1 MKQNEK
7 PKQGIPRLLEIS
19 GEKNTSFAA
28 SVLLS
33 ILGTLCQ
40 LVPFLSIYQV
50 MAELLRHTA
59 TGAALNTDFMI
70 RWALYGLAG
79 LIAGYVLA
87 YAGGMMAHTFAY
99 RVICGVRLK
108 VAEHIGKLPMGYVT
122 NNSIGK
128 TKQVLDADVEQIE
141 TFLAHQLPDFV
152 STIVMLLAMF
162 IIMFSQNVW
171 PALAC
176 LIPIVVGFVCQ
187 FAVMV
192 KILKSGGLKENFDAL
207 EKISS
212 SSIQYV
218 KGMPSIKIFG
228 QTVKS
233 FRKFYEDIISYRD
246 FTTRMTEVIRPGYV
260 LFRMFVLSVAT
271 FIVPVGLLLFLK
283 NPDDVAFAT
292 TFLFFLILGPG
303 AATPTLKLRSFSE
316 SMNVIAEGVK
326 RVDEVLN
333 EKPLPEPAH
342 KGSPSGREGGLGRSK
357 IPSGHDIS
365 FRNVSF
371 SYEAEGRK
379 VLDDVTF
386 TAGQGEITALVGPS
400 GAGKSTIAELI
411 PRFWDVTDGS
421 IEISGVDIRDMSV
434 HDLME
439 HMSFVFQESFLFSD
453 TIFNNIA
460 LGKPGATKEQV
471 ERAAKAAQCHDF
483 IIALPQGYQTKIGD
497 GGVYLSGGEQQR
509 VSIARA
515 ILKNAPILILDEASA
530 YADAENEHE
539 MQLALSEL
547 MKSKHPSG
555 IPSCPAVE
563 QGKTVI
569 MIAHRLTTICNANQI
584 LVVAGG
590 TIKERG
596 THEELLKQ
604 QGLYADMW
612 EASVNSAAWTIRA
625 GNPKGYQDAFRQSQ
639 GNPPEDTAMP
649 SGKIKERR
657 LEQNETII

>member
-7 PKQGIPRLLEIS
+7 PKQGIPRLREIS
-19 GEKNTSFAA
+19 GEKNTPFTA
-28 SVLLS
+28 SVLFS

-50 MAELLRHTA
+50 MAELLRHAA
-59 TGAALNTDFMI
+59 TGAILHTEFMI

-79 LIAGYVLA
+79 LIVGYVLA

-128 TKQVLDADVEQIE
+128 MKQVLDADVEQIE

-152 STIVMLLAMF
+152 STVVMLIAMF

-171 PALAC
+171 LALAC

-187 FAVMV
+187 FAVMI

-218 KGMPSIKIFG
+218 QGMPSIKIFG

-246 FTTRMTEVIRPGYV
+246 FTTKMTEVIRPGYV

-271 FIVPVGLLLFLK
+271 FTVPVGLLLFLK
-283 NPDDVAFAT
+283 DPGDVAFVV
-292 TFLFFLILGPG
+292 TFLFFLIVGPG
-303 AATPTLKLRSFSE
+303 VATPTLKLRSFSE
-316 SMNVIAEGVK
+316 SMNVITEGVK

-333 EKPLPEPAH
+333 EKPLPEPTH

-357 IPSGHDIS
+357 APAGYDIS
-365 FRNVSF
+365 FHNVSF
-371 SYEAEGRK
+371 SYEADGRK
-379 VLDDVTF
+379 ILDNVSF
-386 TAGQGEITALVGPS
+386 AARQGEITALVGPS

-411 PRFWDVTDGS
+411 PRFWDVTEGS
-421 IEISGVDIRDMSV
+421 IEIGGVNIQDMSI

-439 HMSFVFQESFLFSD
+439 QMSFVFQESFLFSD

-471 ERAAKAAQCHDF
+471 EQAAKAAQCHDF
-483 IIALPQGYQTKIGD
+483 IMALPNGYQTKIGD
-497 GGVYLSGGEQQR
+497 GGVYLSGGEKQR

-539 MQLALSEL
+539 MQIALQSL
-547 MKSKHPSG
+547 IKN
-555 IPSCPAVE
+555 
-563 QGKTVI
+563 KTVI

-584 LVVAGG
+584 LVVDSGQ
-590 TIKERG
+590 IKEHG
-596 THEELLKQ
+596 THDELLKKH
-604 QGLYADMW
+604 GLYAAMW
-612 EASVNSAAWTIRA
+612 DAGVNSATWTIR
-625 GNPKGYQDAFRQSQ
+625 
-639 GNPPEDTAMP
+639 T
-649 SGKIKERR
+649 GKEAVT
-657 LEQNETII
+657 E

>member
-1 MKQNEK
+1 MKQNEIPWDTSMPSGKKEEK

-19 GEKNTSFAA
+19 GEKNSPFAA
-28 SVLLS
+28 SVLFS

-40 LVPFLSIYQV
+40 LIPFLSIYQV
-50 MAELLRHTA
+50 MAELLYHTA
-59 TGAALNTDFMI
+59 TGSALDTDLMI
-70 RWALYGLAG
+70 RQALYGLAG
-79 LIAGYVLA
+79 LIAGYILA
-87 YAGGMMAHTFAY
+87 YTGGMMAHTYAY

-128 TKQVLDADVEQIE
+128 TKQVLDGDVEQIE

-162 IIMFSQNVW
+162 ITMFSQNIYL
-171 PALAC
+171 ALAC
-176 LIPIVVGFVCQ
+176 LIPIVAGFACQ

-192 KILKSGGLKENFDAL
+192 KILKSGGLKENLDAL

-218 KGMPSIKIFG
+218 QGMPSVKIFG

-233 FRKFYEDIISYRD
+233 FRKFYDDIINYRD
-246 FTTRMTEVIRPGYV
+246 FTTKMTEVIRPGYV

-271 FIVPVGLLLFLK
+271 FIVPIGLFLFQK
-283 NPDDVAFAT
+283 TPSDIAFVV
-292 TFLFFLILGPG
+292 TFLFFLILGPA

-326 RVDEVLN
+326 RVDKVLN
-333 EKPLPEPAH
+333 EKPLPEPAQ
-342 KGSPSGREGGLGRSK
+342 SK
-357 IPSGHDIS
+357 VPVGYDIAFHD
-365 FRNVSF
+365 VCF

-379 VLDDVTF
+379 ILDNIFF
-386 TAGQGEITALVGPS
+386 TARQGEITALVGPS

-411 PRFWDVTDGS
+411 PRFWDATGGS
-421 IEISGVDIRDMSV
+421 IEIGGVDIRDMSV

-439 HMSFVFQESFLFSD
+439 QMAFVFQESFLFSD
-453 TIFNNIA
+453 TIEGNIA

-471 ERAAKAAQCHDF
+471 ERAAKVARCHDF
-483 IIALPQGYQTKIGD
+483 IMALPNGYRTKIGD

-509 VSIARA
+509 ISIARA

-539 MQLALSEL
+539 MQIALRSL
-547 MKSKHPSG
+547 IKS
-555 IPSCPAVE
+555 
-563 QGKTVI
+563 KTVI
-569 MIAHRLTTICNANQI
+569 MIAHRLTTICNANKI
-584 LVVAGG
+584 LVVDGG
-590 TIKERG
+590 QIKEHG
-596 THEELLKQ
+596 THEELMKTR
-604 QGLYADMW
+604 GLYATMW
-612 EASVNSAAWTIRA
+612 NAGVHSATWSIRT
-625 GNPKGYQDAFRQSQ
+625 GNPQK
-639 GNPPEDTAMP
+639 NTMIP
-649 SGKIKERR
+649 SGKNEERR
-657 LEQNETII
+657 P

>member
-19 GEKNTSFAA
+19 GEKNTSFAV

-40 LVPFLSIYQV
+40 LVPYLSIYQV
-50 MAELLRHTA
+50 MAELLRHAA
-59 TGAALNTDFMI
+59 TGAILHTEFMI

-79 LIAGYVLA
+79 LIVGYVLA

-128 TKQVLDADVEQIE
+128 MKQVLDADVEQIE

-152 STIVMLLAMF
+152 STVVMLLAMF

-171 PALAC
+171 LALAC

-187 FAVMV
+187 FAVMI

-218 KGMPSIKIFG
+218 QGMPSIKIFG

-246 FTTRMTEVIRPGYV
+246 FTTKMTEVIRPGYV

-271 FIVPVGLLLFLK
+271 FIVPVGLLLFLQK
-283 NPDDVAFAT
+283 PGDVAFVV
-292 TFLFFLILGPG
+292 TFLFFLIVGPG

-316 SMNVIAEGVK
+316 SMNVVTEGVK

-333 EKPLPEPAH
+333 EKPLPEPTH

-357 IPSGHDIS
+357 AQAGYDIS
-365 FRNVSF
+365 FHNVSF

-379 VLDDVTF
+379 ILNHVSF
-386 TAGQGEITALVGPS
+386 AAKQGEITALVGPS

-411 PRFWDVTDGS
+411 PRFWDVTEGS
-421 IEISGVDIRDMSV
+421 IEIGGVNIQDMSI

-439 HMSFVFQESFLFSD
+439 QMSFVFQESFLFSD

-471 ERAAKAAQCHDF
+471 EQAAKAAQCHDF
-483 IIALPQGYQTKIGD
+483 IMALPNSYQTKIGD

-539 MQLALSEL
+539 MQIALQSL
-547 MKSKHPSG
+547 IKN
-555 IPSCPAVE
+555 
-563 QGKTVI
+563 KTVI

-584 LVVAGG
+584 LVVDSGQ
-590 TIKERG
+590 IKEHG
-596 THEELLKQ
+596 THDELLKKH
-604 QGLYADMW
+604 GLYAAMW
-612 EASVNSAAWTIRA
+612 DAGVNSATWTIRA
-625 GNPKGYQDAFRQSQ
+625 G
-639 GNPPEDTAMP
+639 
-649 SGKIKERR
+649 KEAVT
-657 LEQNETII
+657 E

>member
-19 GEKNTSFAA
+19 GEKNTPFVA

-59 TGAALNTDFMI
+59 TGAALHTDFMI

-79 LIAGYVLA
+79 LIVGYVLA

-171 PALAC
+171 LAFSC
-176 LIPIVVGFVCQ
+176 LLPIVVGFVCQ
-187 FAVMV
+187 FAVMI
-192 KILKSGGLKENFDAL
+192 KILKSGGLEENFDAL

-218 KGMPSIKIFG
+218 QGMPSIKIFG

-246 FTTRMTEVIRPGYV
+246 FTTKMTEVIRPGYV

-283 NPDDVAFAT
+283 DPGDVAFVV

-316 SMNVIAEGVK
+316 SMNVITEGVK

-333 EKPLPEPAH
+333 EKPLPEPA
-342 KGSPSGREGGLGRSK
+342 KSK
-357 IPSGHDIS
+357 APAGYDIS
-365 FRNVSF
+365 FHHVSF

-379 VLDDVTF
+379 ILNHVSF
-386 TAGQGEITALVGPS
+386 AAKQGEITALVGPS

-411 PRFWDVTDGS
+411 PRFWDVTEGS
-421 IEISGVDIRDMSV
+421 IEIGGVNIQDMSI

-439 HMSFVFQESFLFSD
+439 QMSFVFQESFLFSD

-460 LGKPGATKEQV
+460 LEENILVPMLLEHTS
-471 ERAAKAAQCHDF
+471 AAEMRKRLNENAELLG
-483 IIALPQGYQTKIGD
+483 IKGILKKYPYEI
-497 GGVYLSGGEQQR
+497 SGGEKQR
-509 VSIARA
+509 TAIARA
-515 ILKNAPILILDEASA
+515 LINNPQIILADEPTGNLDTVSA
-530 YADAENEHE
+530 KIIMEYFAEINY
-539 MQLALSEL
+539 Q
-547 MKSKHPSG
+547 KKK
-555 IPSCPAVE
+555 AV
-563 QGKTVI
+563 VI
-569 MIAHRLTTICNANQI
+569 VTHDP
-584 LVVAGG
+584 VVASYAKKIFC
-590 TIKERG
+590 IKDGKIIKQIEN
-596 THEELLKQ
+596 TSKQ
-604 QGLYADMW
+604 QESIY
-612 EASVNSAAWTIRA
+612 
-625 GNPKGYQDAFRQSQ
+625 
-639 GNPPEDTAMP
+639 
-649 SGKIKERR
+649 
-657 LEQNETII
+657 IISNTMLDL

>member
-19 GEKNTSFAA
+19 GEKNTSFAV

-50 MAELLRHTA
+50 MAELLRHAA
-59 TGAALNTDFMI
+59 TGAILHTDLMI

-79 LIAGYVLA
+79 LIVGYVLA

-128 TKQVLDADVEQIE
+128 MKQVLDADVEQIE

-171 PALAC
+171 LALAC
-176 LIPIVVGFVCQ
+176 LLPIVVGFVCQ
-187 FAVMV
+187 FAVMI

-218 KGMPSIKIFG
+218 QGMPSIKIFG

-246 FTTRMTEVIRPGYV
+246 FTTKMTEVIRPGYV

-271 FIVPVGLLLFLK
+271 FIVPVGLLLFLQK
-283 NPDDVAFAT
+283 PGDVAFVV
-292 TFLFFLILGPG
+292 TFLFFLIVGPG

-316 SMNVIAEGVK
+316 SMNVITEGVK

-357 IPSGHDIS
+357 APAGYDIS
-365 FRNVSF
+365 FHNVSF

-379 VLDDVTF
+379 ILDHVSF
-386 TAGQGEITALVGPS
+386 AARQGEITALVGTS

-421 IEISGVDIRDMSV
+421 IEIGGVNIQDMSI

-439 HMSFVFQESFLFSD
+439 QMAFVFQESFLFSD

-471 ERAAKAAQCHDF
+471 EQAAKAAQCHDF
-483 IIALPQGYQTKIGD
+483 IMALPNGYQTKIGD

-539 MQLALSEL
+539 MQIALQSL
-547 MKSKHPSG
+547 IKN
-555 IPSCPAVE
+555 
-563 QGKTVI
+563 KTVI

-584 LVVAGG
+584 LVVDSEQ
-590 TIKERG
+590 IKEHG
-596 THEELLKQ
+596 THDELLKKH
-604 QGLYADMW
+604 GLYAAMW
-612 EASVNSAAWTIRA
+612 DAGVNSTTWTIR
-625 GNPKGYQDAFRQSQ
+625 
-639 GNPPEDTAMP
+639 T
-649 SGKIKERR
+649 GKEAVT
-657 LEQNETII
+657 E

>member
-19 GEKNTSFAA
+19 GEKNTSFAV

-50 MAELLRHTA
+50 MAELLRHAA
-59 TGAALNTDFMI
+59 TGAILHTEFMI

-79 LIAGYVLA
+79 LIVGYVLA

-128 TKQVLDADVEQIE
+128 MKQVLDADVEQIE

-152 STIVMLLAMF
+152 STVVMLLAMF

-171 PALAC
+171 LALAC
-176 LIPIVVGFVCQ
+176 LLPIVVGFVCQ
-187 FAVMV
+187 FAVMI

-212 SSIQYV
+212 SSIQYIQ
-218 KGMPSIKIFG
+218 GMPSIKIFG

-246 FTTRMTEVIRPGYV
+246 FTTKMTEVIRPGYV

-271 FIVPVGLLLFLK
+271 FIVPVGLLLFLQK
-283 NPDDVAFAT
+283 TGDVAFVV
-292 TFLFFLILGPG
+292 TFLFFLIVGPG

-316 SMNVIAEGVK
+316 SMNVVTESVK

-333 EKPLPEPAH
+333 EKPLPEPTH

-357 IPSGHDIS
+357 AQAGYDIS
-365 FRNVSF
+365 FHNVSF

-379 VLDDVTF
+379 ILNHVSF
-386 TAGQGEITALVGPS
+386 AAKQGEITALVGPS

-411 PRFWDVTDGS
+411 PRFWDVTEGS
-421 IEISGVDIRDMSV
+421 IEIGGVNIQDMSI

-439 HMSFVFQESFLFSD
+439 QMSFVFQESFLFSD

-471 ERAAKAAQCHDF
+471 EQAAKAAQCHDF
-483 IIALPQGYQTKIGD
+483 IMALPNGYQTKIGD

-539 MQLALSEL
+539 MQIALQSL
-547 MKSKHPSG
+547 IKN
-555 IPSCPAVE
+555 
-563 QGKTVI
+563 KTVI

-584 LVVAGG
+584 LVVDSGQ
-590 TIKERG
+590 IKEHG
-596 THEELLKQ
+596 THDELLKKH
-604 QGLYADMW
+604 GLYAAMW
-612 EASVNSAAWTIRA
+612 DAGVNSATWTIRA
-625 GNPKGYQDAFRQSQ
+625 G
-639 GNPPEDTAMP
+639 
-649 SGKIKERR
+649 KEAVT
-657 LEQNETII
+657 E

>member
-19 GEKNTSFAA
+19 GEKNTPFVA

-59 TGAALNTDFMI
+59 TGAALHTDFMI

-79 LIAGYVLA
+79 LIVGYVLA

-171 PALAC
+171 LAFSC
-176 LIPIVVGFVCQ
+176 LLPIVVGFVCQ
-187 FAVMV
+187 FAVMI
-192 KILKSGGLKENFDAL
+192 KILKSGGLEENFDAL

-218 KGMPSIKIFG
+218 QGMPSIKIFG

-246 FTTRMTEVIRPGYV
+246 FTTKMTEVIRPGYV

-283 NPDDVAFAT
+283 DPGDVAFVV

-316 SMNVIAEGVK
+316 SMNVITEGVK

-333 EKPLPEPAH
+333 EKPLPEPA
-342 KGSPSGREGGLGRSK
+342 KSK
-357 IPSGHDIS
+357 APAGYDIS
-365 FRNVSF
+365 FHHVSF

-379 VLDDVTF
+379 ILNHVSF
-386 TAGQGEITALVGPS
+386 AAKQGEITALVGPS

-411 PRFWDVTDGS
+411 PRFWDVTEGS
-421 IEISGVDIRDMSV
+421 IEIGGVNIQDMSI

-439 HMSFVFQESFLFSD
+439 QMSFVFQESFLFSD

-460 LGKPGATKEQV
+460 LEENILVPMLLEHTS
-471 ERAAKAAQCHDF
+471 AAEMRKRLNENAELLG
-483 IIALPQGYQTKIGD
+483 IKGILKKYPYEI
-497 GGVYLSGGEQQR
+497 SGGEKQR
-509 VSIARA
+509 TAIARA
-515 ILKNAPILILDEASA
+515 LINNPQIILADEPTGNLDTVSA
-530 YADAENEHE
+530 KIIMEYFAEINY
-539 MQLALSEL
+539 Q
-547 MKSKHPSG
+547 KKK
-555 IPSCPAVE
+555 AV
-563 QGKTVI
+563 VI
-569 MIAHRLTTICNANQI
+569 VTHDP
-584 LVVAGG
+584 VVASYAKKIFF
-590 TIKERG
+590 IKDGKIIKQIEN
-596 THEELLKQ
+596 TSKQ
-604 QGLYADMW
+604 QESIY
-612 EASVNSAAWTIRA
+612 
-625 GNPKGYQDAFRQSQ
+625 
-639 GNPPEDTAMP
+639 
-649 SGKIKERR
+649 
-657 LEQNETII
+657 IISNTMLDL

>member
-7 PKQGIPRLLEIS
+7 PKQGILRLLEIS
-19 GEKNTSFAA
+19 GEKNTSFAV

-50 MAELLRHTA
+50 MAELLRHAA
-59 TGAALNTDFMI
+59 TGVILHTEFMI

-79 LIAGYVLA
+79 LIVGYVLA

-128 TKQVLDADVEQIE
+128 MKQVLDADVEQIE

-152 STIVMLLAMF
+152 STVVMLLAMF

-171 PALAC
+171 LALAC
-176 LIPIVVGFVCQ
+176 LLPIVVGFVCQ
-187 FAVMV
+187 FAVMI

-246 FTTRMTEVIRPGYV
+246 FTTKMTEVIRPGYV

-271 FIVPVGLLLFLK
+271 FIVPVGLLLFLQK
-283 NPDDVAFAT
+283 PGDVAFVV
-292 TFLFFLILGPG
+292 TFLFFLIVGPG

-316 SMNVIAEGVK
+316 SMNVVTEGVK

-333 EKPLPEPAH
+333 EKPLPEPTH

-357 IPSGHDIS
+357 AQAGYDIS
-365 FRNVSF
+365 FHNVSF

-379 VLDDVTF
+379 ILNHVSF
-386 TAGQGEITALVGPS
+386 AAKQGEITALVGPS

-411 PRFWDVTDGS
+411 PRFWDVTEGS
-421 IEISGVDIRDMSV
+421 IEIGGVNIQDMSI

-439 HMSFVFQESFLFSD
+439 QMSFVFQESFLFSD

-460 LGKPGATKEQV
+460 LGKPGATKVQV
-471 ERAAKAAQCHDF
+471 EEAAKAAQCHDF
-483 IIALPQGYQTKIGD
+483 IMALPNGYQTKIGD

-539 MQLALSEL
+539 MQIALQSL
-547 MKSKHPSG
+547 IKN
-555 IPSCPAVE
+555 
-563 QGKTVI
+563 KTVI
-569 MIAHRLTTICNANQI
+569 MIAHRLTSICNANQI
-584 LVVAGG
+584 LVVDSGQ
-590 TIKERG
+590 IKEHG
-596 THEELLKQ
+596 THDELLKKH
-604 QGLYADMW
+604 GLYAAMW
-612 EASVNSAAWTIRA
+612 DAGVNSATWTIRA
-625 GNPKGYQDAFRQSQ
+625 G
-639 GNPPEDTAMP
+639 
-649 SGKIKERR
+649 KEAVT
-657 LEQNETII
+657 E

>member
-1 MKQNEK
+1 MMKQNEK

-19 GEKNTSFAA
+19 GEKNTPFVA

-59 TGAALNTDFMI
+59 TGAALHTDFMI

-79 LIAGYVLA
+79 LIVGYVLA

-171 PALAC
+171 LAFSC
-176 LIPIVVGFVCQ
+176 LLPIVVGFVCQ
-187 FAVMV
+187 FAVMI
-192 KILKSGGLKENFDAL
+192 KILKSGGLEENFDAL

-218 KGMPSIKIFG
+218 QGMPSIKIFG

-246 FTTRMTEVIRPGYV
+246 FTTKMTEVIRPGYV

-271 FIVPVGLLLFLK
+271 VIVPVGLLLFLK
-283 NPDDVAFAT
+283 DPGDVAFVV

-316 SMNVIAEGVK
+316 SMNVITEGVK

-333 EKPLPEPAH
+333 EKPLPEPA
-342 KGSPSGREGGLGRSK
+342 KSK
-357 IPSGHDIS
+357 APAGYDIS
-365 FRNVSF
+365 FHHVSF

-379 VLDDVTF
+379 ILNHVSF
-386 TAGQGEITALVGPS
+386 AAKQGEITALVGPS

-411 PRFWDVTDGS
+411 PRFWDVTEGS
-421 IEISGVDIRDMSV
+421 IEIGGVNIQDMSI

-439 HMSFVFQESFLFSD
+439 QMSFVFQESFLFSD

-460 LGKPGATKEQV
+460 LEENILVPMLLEHTS
-471 ERAAKAAQCHDF
+471 AAEMRKRLNENAELLG
-483 IIALPQGYQTKIGD
+483 IKGILKKYPYEI
-497 GGVYLSGGEQQR
+497 SGGEKQR
-509 VSIARA
+509 TAIARA
-515 ILKNAPILILDEASA
+515 LINNPQIILADEPTGNLDTVSA
-530 YADAENEHE
+530 KIIMEYFAEINY
-539 MQLALSEL
+539 Q
-547 MKSKHPSG
+547 KKK
-555 IPSCPAVE
+555 AV
-563 QGKTVI
+563 VI
-569 MIAHRLTTICNANQI
+569 VTHDP
-584 LVVAGG
+584 VVASYAKKIFF
-590 TIKERG
+590 IKDGKIIKQIEN
-596 THEELLKQ
+596 TSKQ
-604 QGLYADMW
+604 QESIY
-612 EASVNSAAWTIRA
+612 
-625 GNPKGYQDAFRQSQ
+625 
-639 GNPPEDTAMP
+639 
-649 SGKIKERR
+649 
-657 LEQNETII
+657 IISNTMLDL